1 LETRGELNTSEQC
14 ETVRPQTVAS
24 SPAGSTPARA
34 RGTERSAA
42 RRAELIAIGRKL
54 FADTSYDALSMDD
67 IARQAHVAKGLI
79 YYYFRSKR
87 GYYLAIVED
96 SVADLVTL
104 AAGGLELPAVDR
116 VHRTIDGYL
125 RYAEHNQA
133 AYRTIVS
140 GGVGFD
146 TEVQAIRD
154 GVREAIVAT
163 MAEGAYGRTAI
174 TPLARMGLLSWVCG
188 VEGATL
194 DWIAR
199 PELSRDR
206 MRELL
211 VRTLG
216 GALRAIEEM
225 DPAHPAPALARR
237 DGWPGARGPEDWTT
251 GVSRPGRA

>member
-1 LETRGELNTSEQC
+1 MHNSRQREAALPRALDP
-14 ETVRPQTVAS
+14 VR
-24 SPAGSTPARA
+24 AGGTPSRA
-34 RGTERSAA
+34 RGTERSVA
-42 RRAELIAIGRKL
+42 RRAELIAIGRRL

-87 GYYLAIVED
+87 GYYLAIIED
-96 SVADLVTL
+96 SVADLVTF
-104 AAGGLELPAVDR
+104 AASGLELPAVDR

-146 TEVQAIRD
+146 TEVHAIRD

-163 MAEGAYGRTAI
+163 IAQGAYGRTAI
-174 TPLARMGLLSWVCG
+174 APPARMGLLAWVCS

-194 DWIAR
+194 DWIGR
-199 PELSRDR
+199 PELSRDT
-206 MRELL
+206 MCELL
-211 VRTLG
+211 VKTLG
-216 GALRAIEEM
+216 GTLRAIEEL
-225 DPAHPAPALARR
+225 DPAHPAPAPARR
-237 DGWPGARGPEDWTT
+237 DD
-251 GVSRPGRA
+251 

>member
-1 LETRGELNTSEQC
+1 MNSSQPRES
-14 ETVRPQTVAS
+14 VRPQ
-24 SPAGSTPARA
+24 PLGSVRA
-34 RGTERSAA
+34 ERPHDRVRGTERSEG
-42 RRAELIAIGRKL
+42 RRAELLAIGRRL

-96 SVADLVTL
+96 SVAALVTS
-104 AAGGLELPAVDR
+104 AAGGLERPAVDR
-116 VHRTIDGYL
+116 LHRTIDGYL

-146 TEVQAIRD
+146 AEVHAIRD

-163 MAEGAYGRTAI
+163 IAEGAYGRTAI
-174 TPLARMGLLSWVCG
+174 APAARTGLLAWVCG

-194 DWIAR
+194 DWIGR
-199 PELSRDR
+199 PELSRDAL
-206 MRELL
+206 RELL
-211 VRTLG
+211 VKTLG
-216 GALRAIEEM
+216 GTLRAIEEV
-225 DPAHPAPALARR
+225 DPNHPAPAPARR
-237 DGWPGARGPEDWTT
+237 DD
-251 GVSRPGRA
+251 

>member
-1 LETRGELNTSEQC
+1 LNISQQRADTR
-14 ETVRPQTVAS
+14 P
-24 SPAGSTPARA
+24 RA

-79 YYYFRSKR
+79 YYYFQSKR

-96 SVADLVTL
+96 SVADLVTT
-104 AAGGLELPAVDR
+104 AARGHELPQVDR
-116 VHRTIDGYL
+116 VQRTIDGYL

-146 TEVQAIRD
+146 AEVHAIRD
-154 GVREAIVAT
+154 GVREAIVVT
-163 MAEGAYGRTAI
+163 IAEGAYGRSDI
-174 TPLARMGLLSWVCG
+174 GPLARMGLLAWVCS

-194 DWIAR
+194 DWIGR
-199 PELSRDR
+199 PELARAT
-206 MRELL
+206 MCALL
-211 VRTLG
+211 VKSLG
-216 GALRAIEEM
+216 GTLRAIEEL
-225 DPAHPAPALARR
+225 DPACAAPAPARR
-237 DGWPGARGPEDWTT
+237 DDA
-251 GVSRPGRA
+251 

>member
-1 LETRGELNTSEQC
+1 M
-14 ETVRPQTVAS
+14 
-24 SPAGSTPARA
+24 
-34 RGTERSAA
+34 RGTDRSLA

-67 IARQAHVAKGLI
+67 IARHAQVAKGLI
-79 YYYFRSKR
+79 YYYFTSKR

-96 SVADLVTL
+96 SVGDLVTQ
-104 AAGGLELPAVDR
+104 AAGGLDLPPVER
-116 VHRTIDGYL
+116 VQRTIDRYL

-146 TEVQAIRD
+146 AQVHAIRD

-163 MAEGAYGRTAI
+163 IAEGAYDRRDIA
-174 TPLARMGLLSWVCG
+174 PLARMGLLGWVCS

-194 DWIAR
+194 DWIDR
-199 PELSRDR
+199 PELSRDT

-211 VRTLG
+211 VKTLG
-216 GALRAIEEM
+216 GTLRAIEELE
-225 DPAHPAPALARR
+225 PGYPAPSPARR
-237 DGWPGARGPEDWTT
+237 EA
-251 GVSRPGRA
+251 

>member
-1 LETRGELNTSEQC
+1 M
-14 ETVRPQTVAS
+14 PQQRAATQ
-24 SPAGSTPARA
+24 A

-67 IARQAHVAKGLI
+67 IARHAQVAKGLI
-79 YYYFRSKR
+79 YYYFGSKR
-87 GYYLAIVED
+87 GYYLAIVRD
-96 SVADLVTL
+96 SVADLVTS
-104 AAGGLELPAVDR
+104 AAGGLRLPAVDR
-116 VHRTIDGYL
+116 VHRTVDGYL
-125 RYAEHNQA
+125 RYAENHQA

-146 TEVQAIRD
+146 AEVHAIRD

-163 MAEGAYGRTAI
+163 IAEGAYGRGDI
-174 TPLARMGLLSWVCG
+174 SPPARMGLLSWVCG

-199 PELSRDR
+199 PGLSRDT

-211 VRTLG
+211 VKTLG
-216 GALRAIEEM
+216 GALRAIEEL
-225 DPAHPAPALARR
+225 DPAHPAPPAARR
-237 DGWPGARGPEDWTT
+237 DG
-251 GVSRPGRA
+251 